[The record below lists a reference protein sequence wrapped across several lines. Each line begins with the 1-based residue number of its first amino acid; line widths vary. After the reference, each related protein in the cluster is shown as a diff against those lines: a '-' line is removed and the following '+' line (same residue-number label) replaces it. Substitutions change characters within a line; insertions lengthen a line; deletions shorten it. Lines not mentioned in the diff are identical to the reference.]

1 MVGGEPREAR
11 TMRYQRLRVVLLGL
25 GIAAVGVGMS
35 GALARMAVRAVRR
48 DDPHDVREK
57 GSGR

>member
-1 MVGGEPREAR
+1 
-11 TMRYQRLRVVLLGL
+11 MRHQRLRVALLGL

-35 GALARMAVRAVRR
+35 DALAKMTVRALRR

-57 GSGR
+57 GPGR

>member
-1 MVGGEPREAR
+1 
-11 TMRYQRLRVVLLGL
+11 MRYQRLRVVLLGL

-35 GALARMAVRAVRR
+35 DALARMTVRAVRR
-48 DDPHDVREK
+48 DDPHDAREK